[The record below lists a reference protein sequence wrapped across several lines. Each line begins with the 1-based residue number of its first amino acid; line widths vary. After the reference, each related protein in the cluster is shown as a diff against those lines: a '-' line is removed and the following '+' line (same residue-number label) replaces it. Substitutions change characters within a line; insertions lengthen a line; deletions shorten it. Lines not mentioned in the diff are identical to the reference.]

1 MRAVQF
7 DEFSGLDA
15 LKLAEVADPEP
26 KAGEVLVRVTSV
38 GLNFFDTLVLRN
50 RYQFTPKLPASPGG
64 EIAGVIEALGDE
76 VADLA
81 VGQRV
86 MAYVGGNGCQERMAI
101 KAASVIP
108 IPDGVSE
115 DVAAGVSITYGTAI
129 HGFKDRAG
137 LQPGESVAV
146 LGAAGGAGLAAV
158 EIAKLMGAHVIAV
171 ASSEEK
177 IALAVQ
183 YGADEGIDYRNCDLK
198 KTLKQRTAP
207 HGLDVLYDCVGGD
220 AAEPSLRALGWK
232 GRYLVIGFAS
242 GDIPRMPLNLV
253 LLKGCDILGV
263 FWTAFVDREPEAHRA
278 NTLQVL
284 NWCQEG
290 RLKPHIHQTFPL
302 AKTKDALRVIQERK
316 ASGKVIIRPQE

>member
-7 DEFSGLDA
+7 SEFSGIDA
-15 LKLAEVADPEP
+15 LKLVEIADPTP
-26 KAGEVLVRVTSV
+26 KPGEVVVKVTAV

-50 RYQFTPKLPASPGG
+50 KYQFTPRLPASPGG
-64 EIAGVIEALGDE
+64 EIAGVVEGLGDE
-76 VADLA
+76 VTDLTI
-81 VGQRV
+81 GQRV
-86 MAYVGGNGCQERMAI
+86 MAHVGGNGCRERLAVN
-101 KAASVIP
+101 AARAIP
-108 IPDGVSE
+108 IPDGVSD
-115 DVAAGVSITYGTAI
+115 DVAAGVSVTYGTAM
-129 HGFKDRAG
+129 HGFKDRAK

-158 EIAKLMGAHVIAV
+158 EIAKLMGARVIAV

-177 IALAVQ
+177 IALAMRH
-183 YGADEGIDYRNCDLK
+183 GADEGIDYETCDLK
-198 KTLKQRTAP
+198 TTLKGRTAP
-207 HGLDVLYDCVGGD
+207 DGLDVLYDCVGGD

-242 GDIPRMPLNLV
+242 GDIPRLPLNV
-253 LLKGCDILGV
+253 IMLKGCDVLGV

-290 RLKPHIHQTFPL
+290 RLAPHIHGTYPL
-302 AKTKDALRVIQERK
+302 AETKEALRLIQERK
-316 ASGKVIIRPQE
+316 ASGKVIVRPQE